1 LHLNRRKLIGIFTII
16 ASALVLAFYTYLL
29 FLARP
34 EIQSFT
40 LKITVFVIMVVFM
53 SVFIVIGL
61 GLLKTPSIPP
71 IRDLDDDGEC
81 TCSS

>member
-1 LHLNRRKLIGIFTII
+1 MNRRKLIGTLTIVV
-16 ASALVLAFYTYLL
+16 SALVLSFYTYLL

-40 LKITVFVIMVVFM
+40 LKITVFVMVVIFM
-53 SVFIVIGL
+53 SVFIVIGF

-71 IRDLDDDGEC
+71 MRDLEDDGEC
-81 TCSS
+81 TCSK